1 MEGEIKAN
9 AINEIKQI
17 LKRIDMS
24 TEEFAREF
32 LTRKGYYVGNL
43 WSIDDVHYECVPF
56 EAMGILDKVL
66 QSEWLVSNIFEM
78 ISDYAEEN
86 NLKRKEW
93 DK

>member
-1 MEGEIKAN
+1 MKGEIKAN

-24 TEEFAREF
+24 TEELAKEF

-66 QSEWLVSNIFEM
+66 QDEWLVENTFEM
-78 ISDYAEEN
+78 IGDFAEKY
-86 NLKRKEW
+86 NLKRKE
-93 DK
+93 D

>member
-24 TEEFAREF
+24 TEELAKEF

-56 EAMGILDKVL
+56 EAMGILDKAL
-66 QSEWLVSNIFEM
+66 TNDATMEQIWLAIDIASEELLTKN
-78 ISDYAEEN
+78 
-86 NLKRKEW
+86 K
-93 DK
+93 